1 MSQRDM
7 MTRFVRAAPS
17 TPSTPSAS
25 GARSVHHAAAA
36 RRLFVPPES
45 LAPSPQATP
54 TPSGISSQ
62 VSKALEVAEDSDDF
76 VVNFS
81 RIYYNG
87 ERLEAHRL
95 GYGVT
100 HKSQLAGKRKL
111 SLVWRYGVKIT
122 YDSLDRGERTFWL
135 CKRCH
140 LDCPEDALKAIDGYK
155 HVYKHMAK
163 KHRIDV
169 DTGLLLEA
177 DKLVYSSLFAAAKV
191 AGSNRLLSHTLWEEK
206 ELQAALIDWVILRDV
221 SFNIA
226 TSTELRGLLTWN
238 RTGLLKALPSSA
250 STITSYVR
258 STHALRMSEI
268 KALLKTASSRLSISV
283 DVWTSSNH
291 LSFLGVVAHFSDSQY
306 KQRDVLIAFRNLY
319 GDHTGA
325 AQAAIILDVLNEF
338 DVAPRLQAFVGDNAS
353 NNDSELIKG
362 LNQHPN
368 VNLTSSNCIRCAGHI
383 INLVVKATLYG
394 KGVSQFEN
402 NLAEASPAQQYE
414 LFRLQGVVGKLH
426 NFVNAVCA
434 SHKRRELFQ
443 SVQKESRDDD
453 DVLYT
458 YNTLQLR
465 QDGGV
470 RWHSVYYMLLRCLE
484 LRRCIQRFM
493 TRSQNPSQ
501 QIDDDY
507 DPLTDTLT
515 EEEWEAVQQLVD
527 FLQLPV
533 EMTKRLEGSNSV
545 SGFGSLWQTLTNLQ
559 TLWTH
564 YNSEKVRCERPDN
577 SSSAYFVAAIVY
589 GEQKLNNYFDKL
601 VVGLDVSYYCVAT
614 ALHPA
619 LRLAWFQT
627 HWKPYN
633 SWRLHGSQTN
643 QIRLMRRY
651 NRSSSS
657 QEKHLTF
664 PYAIATYQRRFNTEH
679 RSSKA
684 MKQYWQA
691 LLRTKDFWFA
701 SSSRLLL
708 QDLLTSLAKTHA
720 PITKIVC
727 FGLGAINLDKAWYQ
741 SAVQYMAMFTIIGA
755 LEKQYKETDPS
766 RAGIKLLLQDLNYET
781 KDYELISKLWPGKK
795 EDLVFVSDP
804 DGLLAIDAGTIVV
817 SAYLPIQVPL
827 VQIIADL
834 FHGEPGSGPAMIIG
848 DDMNL
853 DPTKASYSLV
863 ERGAPHVARFF
874 DQRYEKIDSG
884 FGDYALEEE
893 FMDDVLGEGWM
904 DRKRYYWLNSMELWA
919 RKVSGEP

>member
-1 MSQRDM
+1 MSQHAM
-7 MTRFVRAAPS
+7 MRRFVCAAPS
-17 TPSTPSAS
+17 TPSTPSTS

-36 RRLFVPPES
+36 RRLFVPPE
-45 LAPSPQATP
+45 LPAPSPQATP

-62 VSKALEVAEDSDDF
+62 VSEASEVAEDSDDF

-81 RIYYNG
+81 RVYYNG

-95 GYGVT
+95 SYGVT

-111 SLVWRYGVKIT
+111 SLVWQYGVKIT
-122 YDSLDRGERTFWL
+122 YVSPDRGERTFWL

-140 LDCPEDALKAIDGYK
+140 LDCPHDALKAIDGYK
-155 HVYKHMAK
+155 HVHKHMAK

-169 DTGLLLEA
+169 ATGLLPEA
-177 DKLVYSSLFAAAKV
+177 DKPVYSSPFAAAKV
-191 AGSNRLLSHTLWEEK
+191 AGSNRLLSHTPWEEK

-238 RTGLLKALPSSA
+238 RTSLLKALPSSV

-268 KALLKTASSRLSISV
+268 KALLKTASSRLSISI
-283 DVWTSSNH
+283 DVWTSSNY

-319 GDHTGA
+319 SDHTGA
-325 AQAAIILDVLNEF
+325 AQAVIILNVLNKF
-338 DVAPRLQAFVGDNAS
+338 NVAPRLQAFVGDNAS

-362 LNQHPN
+362 LNQHPDI
-368 VNLTSSNCIRCAGHI
+368 NLSSSNRIRCAGHI

-394 KGVSQFEN
+394 KGVGQFEN

-414 LFRLQGVVGKLH
+414 LFRSQGVVGKLH

-443 SVQKESRDDD
+443 SVQKELRDDD
-453 DVLYT
+453 DALYT

-493 TRSQNPSQ
+493 TRSQSPSQ
-501 QIDDDY
+501 QVDDDY

-564 YNSEKVRCERPDN
+564 YNSEKVRCESPNN
-577 SSSAYFVAAIVY
+577 SSSAYFVAAVVY
-589 GEQKLNNYFDKL
+589 GEQKLNTYFNML

-633 SWRLHGSQTN
+633 SWVKAAEASVKKVYNEYLAAELDNEEPELPLPSRRKAPNSDDDNLYSQTMAVDIHYLTGN
-643 QIRLMRRY
+643 KARKRQKRSTQLEEYFDDLRDDLTVASDLQRQLLHDPWLWWLQVGRNKYPIVFKMATDILSIPATSCECERCFSTAKRTITDDRNRLNASTIEALQLQKNWLRNDVVNSDLLELDRY
-651 NRSSSS
+651 IKSLDTGDSSSAGNS
-657 QEKHLTF
+657 NSETVG
-664 PYAIATYQRRFNTEH
+664 N
-679 RSSKA
+679 SG
-684 MKQYWQA
+684 
-691 LLRTKDFWFA
+691 D
-701 SSSRLLL
+701 SR
-708 QDLLTSLAKTHA
+708 
-720 PITKIVC
+720 
-727 FGLGAINLDKAWYQ
+727 
-741 SAVQYMAMFTIIGA
+741 
-755 LEKQYKETDPS
+755 
-766 RAGIKLLLQDLNYET
+766 
-781 KDYELISKLWPGKK
+781 DYS
-795 EDLVFVSDP
+795 
-804 DGLLAIDAGTIVV
+804 
-817 SAYLPIQVPL
+817 
-827 VQIIADL
+827 
-834 FHGEPGSGPAMIIG
+834 
-848 DDMNL
+848 
-853 DPTKASYSLV
+853 
-863 ERGAPHVARFF
+863 
-874 DQRYEKIDSG
+874 
-884 FGDYALEEE
+884 
-893 FMDDVLGEGWM
+893 DDVG
-904 DRKRYYWLNSMELWA
+904 
-919 RKVSGEP
+919 

>member
-766 RAGIKLLLQDLNYET
+766 RAGIKLLLQDPNYET